1 MDRQAACDR
10 ALASLNEAMLD
21 DVHWPATSALIDDAC
36 GMKGNALVVGRGRSQ
51 EEGRIFVA
59 RFCEHGVRNEERE
72 GWYFDNYYPRD
83 ERVPRVAQLP
93 DGELVHMTDLYTAE
107 ELKTSAAYNEALP
120 RGGYQNGLN
129 VRLNGPDGT
138 SIVWVLADSIERG
151 GWGNS
156 QIEVIEHLLPH
167 IRHYVRVRG
176 ALAKTGALGRSL
188 TDLLNNTRVGVVH
201 LGRNGNIIIN
211 ANDRAQNILRRG
223 DGLLDGGGRLSAW
236 RPPDN
241 TRLQEVLAG
250 ALRTSG
256 SEPVGGS
263 MTIRRRGLL
272 PPLNLHVNPLKG
284 RDWDFGVGPVVV
296 VVLIVE
302 QQSQAKS
309 DLVGENQINR
319 VLVATTLGLTPAES
333 HVAALLAEGETV
345 RSIAVATDR
354 KESSV
359 RWHLRQIFKKQGI
372 SRQADL
378 VRLVFSLV
386 EFSEQRR

>member
-1 MDRQAACDR
+1 M
-10 ALASLNEAMLD
+10 
-21 DVHWPATSALIDDAC
+21 
-36 GMKGNALVVGRGRSQ
+36 
-51 EEGRIFVA
+51 
-59 RFCEHGVRNEERE
+59 
-72 GWYFDNYYPRD
+72 
-83 ERVPRVAQLP
+83 
-93 DGELVHMTDLYTAE
+93 
-107 ELKTSAAYNEALP
+107 
-120 RGGYQNGLN
+120 
-129 VRLNGPDGT
+129 
-138 SIVWVLADSIERG
+138 
-151 GWGNS
+151 
-156 QIEVIEHLLPH
+156 
-167 IRHYVRVRG
+167 RVRG

-188 TDLLNNTRVGVVH
+188 SDLLDNTRVGVIH
-201 LGRNGNIIIN
+201 LDWNGNIIN
-211 ANDRAQNILRRG
+211 ANDRAQDILRRG

-241 TRLQEVLAG
+241 TRLQEILAG

-256 SEPVGGS
+256 GEPVGGS
-263 MTIRRRGLL
+263 MTIRCRGLL
-272 PPLNLHVNPLKG
+272 PRLNLHVNPLKG
-284 RDWDFGVGPVVV
+284 RDWDFGIGPVAV

-302 QQSQAKS
+302 QQSQAKF

-319 VLVATTLGLTPAES
+319 VLVAATLGLTPAES

-386 EFSEQRR
+386 EFSEHRR